1 MGLIRGKENL
11 INIIIRNLKQ
21 NNWVF
26 IIRPSLFL
34 APRCGRTNWDF
45 IKLMTL
51 VFRLHTFKFLGGT
64 QDPLHTRPPL
74 PTTSRSLVSPV
85 HLCNI
90 TFLLKHDLFL
100 VTRPIT
106 LECTTFSAKI
116 ATQVFSIYGKIDIRN
131 WPILIRIP

>member
-26 IIRPSLFL
+26 IIRLSLFL
-34 APRCGRTNWDF
+34 ASRCGRTNWVF

-51 VFRLHTFKFLGGT
+51 VFRLHTFKLLGGT

-74 PTTSRSLVSPV
+74 PTTSRSLVAPV
-85 HLCNI
+85 HFCNI
-90 TFLLKHDLFL
+90 TFLLKHDLFVVH
-100 VTRPIT
+100 VTQPIT
-106 LECTTFSAKI
+106 LERTTFSAKI
-116 ATQVFSIYGKIDIRN
+116 AIQVFSIYGKIDIETGQS
-131 WPILIRIP
+131 

>member
-11 INIIIRNLKQ
+11 INIIICNLKQ

-34 APRCGRTNWDF
+34 ASRCGRTNWIF
-45 IKLMTL
+45 IKLITL
-51 VFRLHTFKFLGGT
+51 VFHLHTFKLLGGM
-64 QDPLHTRPPL
+64 QDPLHTCPPL
-74 PTTSRSLVSPV
+74 PTTSRSLVTPV
-85 HLCNI
+85 HFCNI

-106 LECTTFSAKI
+106 LECTTISAKI
-116 ATQVFSIYGKIDIRN
+116 ATQVFSIYGKIDIETGQS
-131 WPILIRIP
+131 

>member
-1 MGLIRGKENL
+1 MGLICGKENL

-34 APRCGRTNWDF
+34 VSRCGRTNWVF

-51 VFRLHTFKFLGGT
+51 VFRLHTFKLLGGT
-64 QDPLHTRPPL
+64 QDPLHMCPPL
-74 PTTSRSLVSPV
+74 PTTSCSLVAPV
-85 HLCNI
+85 HFYNI

-106 LECTTFSAKI
+106 LECTMFSAKI
-116 ATQVFSIYGKIDIRN
+116 AIQVFSIYGNIDIETGQS
-131 WPILIRIP
+131 

>member
-34 APRCGRTNWDF
+34 ASRCGRTNWVF

-51 VFRLHTFKFLGGT
+51 VFCLHTFKLLGGT

-74 PTTSRSLVSPV
+74 STTSRSLVAPV
-85 HLCNI
+85 HFCNI
-90 TFLLKHDLFL
+90 TFLPKHDLFL
-100 VTRPIT
+100 VIRHRT

-116 ATQVFSIYGKIDIRN
+116 AIQVFSIYGKIDIETGQS
-131 WPILIRIP
+131 